1 MTSPTADFIPLAA
14 SVILKEAKALEAL
27 AESLGPPFNQAVS
40 LILSSS
46 GRLAVTGMGKSGHV
60 ARKVAATFSSTGTP
74 AFFIHPAEA
83 KHGDLGMIQAGRD
96 VLLAYSNSGETSE
109 LTELLQYCVLSR
121 VAVIGATAAP
131 GSMLGQHADLVLPL
145 PAIEEACP
153 LGCAPTT
160 STSMMLALGDALAL
174 CLLEARG
181 FTMED
186 FRLYHPGGKLGA
198 KLLAVRDLMRTG
210 DEMPLAAPGEAMA
223 QALLPMTGKRLG
235 CLGVVEGGELLGMIT
250 DGDLRRHMGPGLME
264 AKTRDVMTPS
274 PVTFKASDLAAR
286 ALAVMQE
293 RGITNAFVVEG
304 AIPVGVVHIHDII
317 KAGVT

>member
-1 MTSPTADFIPLAA
+1 VTSPPADFTALAA

-27 AESLGPPFNQAVS
+27 ASRLGPPLNQAVAI
-40 LILSSS
+40 ILASP

-83 KHGDLGMIQAGRD
+83 RHGDLGMVQAGRD
-96 VLLAYSNSGETSE
+96 VLLAYSNSGQTEE
-109 LTELLQYCVLSR
+109 LTELLQYCVRSR
-121 VAVIGATAAP
+121 VPVIGVTVDP
-131 GSMLGQHADLVLPL
+131 GSLLGRHADLILPL
-145 PAIEEACP
+145 PGVEEACP

-160 STSMMLALGDALAL
+160 STTMMLALGDALAL

-198 KLLAVRDLMRTG
+198 KLLSAGDLMRTG
-210 DEMPLAAPGEAMA
+210 DEMPLAAPGDRMS
-223 QALLPMTGKRLG
+223 QALLTMTGKRLG
-235 CLGVVEGGELLGMIT
+235 CLGIVEGGELAGMIT

-264 AKTRDVMTPS
+264 QTCEQIMTRS
-274 PVTFKASDLAAR
+274 PVAFKPSDLAAK
-286 ALAVMQE
+286 ALAVMQTK
-293 RGITNAFVVEG
+293 GITNAFVVDG
-304 AIPVGVVHIHDII
+304 AAPVGVIHIHDII